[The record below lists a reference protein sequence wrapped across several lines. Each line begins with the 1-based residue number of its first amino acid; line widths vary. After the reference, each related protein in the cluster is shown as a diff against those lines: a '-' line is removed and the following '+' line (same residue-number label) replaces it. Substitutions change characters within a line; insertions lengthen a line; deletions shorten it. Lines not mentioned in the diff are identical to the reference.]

1 MDVHMFER
9 DRERARKN
17 AMGSLLSQTH
27 IHRRGRKREESTKDK
42 EERQTQKRM
51 TND

>member
-17 AMGSLLSQTH
+17 TMGSLLSQTH

-42 EERQTQKRM
+42 EERQTQKE
-51 TND
+51 